1 MENWNL
7 SWSKLLE
14 LKTESVNELSDGLIG
29 VYRLSREEGDK
40 RIVFYVGDSEDLKK
54 DLLNLLSENSS
65 SECVKATITSY
76 KCYFRYS
83 LIKEQEV
90 RNAAVRKM
98 FKVYQPTCNSEEPPS
113 GDEIEVNIN

>member
-1 MENWNL
+1 MESWTL

-14 LKTESVNELSDGLIG
+14 LSTESVNGLPNGLTG

-40 RIVFYVGDSEDLKK
+40 RIVFYVGDSENIKG
-54 DLLNLLSENSS
+54 DLLNFLSENSS
-65 SECVKATITSY
+65 SECVKATTSSY

-98 FKVYQPTCNSEEPPS
+98 FKVYQPTCNSEEPMG
-113 GDEIEVNIN
+113 GDDIDVNIN